1 MTTSKKLDDLVK
13 EIQAQVEA
21 IKKLMETMEQVK
33 KEVKN
38 PDEKV

>member
-1 MTTSKKLDDLVK
+1 MTTSHKLDDLVK

-21 IKKLMETMEQVK
+21 IKKLMETIEEAK